1 MGAYLNGL
9 DANLVPA
16 SRRLLGALG
25 PRMVELA
32 AARTA
37 GVHPFLVSPEY
48 SANQR
53 AAIGSDPFIAPH
65 QAVVLDTDADR
76 VRATAREGIG
86 MFIGFPAYQNTL
98 RRLGFGDSDLV
109 PGGSDRLID
118 ATVAWGSVD
127 DIHRRLLEH
136 FDAGAD
142 HVAVHVLGGEDLQL
156 AEWREL
162 ATLLPSINQH
172 SN

>member
-1 MGAYLNGL
+1 MNRAVLNSTSKSPG
-9 DANLVPA
+9 
-16 SRRLLGALG
+16 R
-25 PRMVELA
+25 ELA
-32 AARTA
+32 AKLGPVGVWSMQLRGAGRPAVQDAAAELDELGLRT
-37 GVHPFLVSPEY
+37 
-48 SANQR
+48 
-53 AAIGSDPFIAPH
+53 H

-76 VRATAREGIG
+76 ARATAREGIG
-86 MFIGFPAYQNTL
+86 MFIGFPAYQNNL

-142 HVAVHVLGGEDLQL
+142 HVAIQVLGGEDLQL